1 MKPAER
7 LRERA
12 VLAPL
17 TVDPNN
23 QLVEGR
29 DMLKHARVIRTALI
43 LVLAITALT
52 YSAAVRP
59 ASADELDDDA
69 AAALRSLYEGSPTAR
84 VLGEKA
90 AGILVFP
97 NIVKA
102 GFLFGAQFGE
112 GTLFR
117 GGRKVA
123 NYRSVAASYG
133 FQAGVQAFG
142 YAMFLMTDSAL
153 QYLDKSGG
161 WEVGVGPSIVV
172 VDTGVARNLTT
183 STIQSDIYAFVFD
196 QRGLMGGVGI
206 QGSKITRVNH

>member
-1 MKPAER
+1 
-7 LRERA
+7 
-12 VLAPL
+12 
-17 TVDPNN
+17 
-23 QLVEGR
+23 
-29 DMLKHARVIRTALI
+29 MLNYARVIGIAFI
-43 LVLAITALT
+43 LVPAIIVFMH
-52 YSAAVRP
+52 SAGVRP
-59 ASADELDDDA
+59 AWADELDDDS
-69 AAALRSLYEGSPTAR
+69 AAALRSLYDGSLAAR
-84 VLGEKA
+84 ALGQKA

-112 GTLFR
+112 GTLFQ

-142 YAMFLMTDSAL
+142 YAMFFMTDAAL
-153 QYLDKSGG
+153 DYLNKSEG
-161 WEVGVGPSIVV
+161 WEVGVGPSLVV
-172 VDTGVARNLTT
+172 IDTGFAKNLTT

-196 QRGLMGGVGI
+196 QKGLMGGIGI

>member
-1 MKPAER
+1 M
-7 LRERA
+7 LR
-12 VLAPL
+12 
-17 TVDPNN
+17 
-23 QLVEGR
+23 
-29 DMLKHARVIRTALI
+29 HARTIGIALI
-43 LVLAITALT
+43 QVSATTVFMHLAL
-52 YSAAVRP
+52 VRP
-59 ASADELDDDA
+59 ALADELDANA
-69 AAALRSLYEGSPTAR
+69 AAALRSLDEGSPAAR

-90 AGILVFP
+90 LGILVFP

-142 YAMFLMTDSAL
+142 YAMFFMTNAAL
-153 QYLDKSGG
+153 DYLDKSGG
-161 WEVGVGPSIVV
+161 WELGVGPSIVV
-172 VDTGVARNLTT
+172 IDAGVARNLTT
-183 STIQSDIYAFVFD
+183 TTIQSDIYAFVFD
-196 QRGLMGGVGI
+196 QKGLMGGIGI

>member
-1 MKPAER
+1 
-7 LRERA
+7 
-12 VLAPL
+12 
-17 TVDPNN
+17 
-23 QLVEGR
+23 
-29 DMLKHARVIRTALI
+29 MLKHARRIGIALI
-43 LVLAITALT
+43 LVSAITMLT
-52 YSAAVRP
+52 HPAAIRP
-59 ASADELDDDA
+59 AWADELDDDA
-69 AAALRSLYEGSPTAR
+69 AAALRSLYEGSPAAR

-90 AGILVFP
+90 VGILVFP

-142 YAMFLMTDSAL
+142 YAMFLMTNAAVD
-153 QYLDKSGG
+153 YLDKSGG

-172 VDTGVARNLTT
+172 VDTGVARSLTT
-183 STIQSDIYAFVFD
+183 TTVQSDVYAFIFD
-196 QRGLMGGVGI
+196 QRGLMGGIGI

>member
-1 MKPAER
+1 M
-7 LRERA
+7 LRYA
-12 VLAPL
+12 QTIGMA
-17 TVDPNN
+17 
-23 QLVEGR
+23 LV
-29 DMLKHARVIRTALI
+29 
-43 LVLAITALT
+43 LVLATTVFTHVAF
-52 YSAAVRP
+52 VRP
-59 ASADELDDDA
+59 ALADELDDDA
-69 AAALRSLYEGSPTAR
+69 AAALRSLYEGSPAAR
-84 VLGEKA
+84 LLGEKA
-90 AGILVFP
+90 VGILVFP

-142 YAMFLMTDSAL
+142 YAMFFMTNAAL
-153 QYLDKSGG
+153 DYLDKSGG
-161 WEVGVGPSIVV
+161 WELGVGPSITVI
-172 VDTGVARNLTT
+172 DTGVARNLTT

-196 QRGLMGGVGI
+196 QKGLMGGIGI